1 MNILFLFDKPI
12 VSHHGGV
19 QRVTY
24 KIAQELEK
32 KGHTV
37 FYLSDSKN
45 KIDNTMHS
53 QLYID
58 FDLDTDSLK
67 KTLLELVEA
76 YDIEICINQLFS
88 HNAFNMLKI
97 LPNHIKKISAHHS
110 QPFSFYL
117 KEKNIIC
124 SVRAKTLRSFFLK
137 YTFRLFPILLRYIY
151 KKREIALFLDAAKAS
166 DKIVLLSSRFYQ
178 RIRHIG
184 HLDLPG
190 KLEAIPNPNSFEADE
205 IKVRPKENVIV
216 FVARIE
222 NLSKNVPAFLHMWKA
237 FNELH
242 PDWNA
247 FIIGTGID
255 LNYNKELA
263 KMLQCRNLTFVG
275 EVEDVS
281 EYYSKAKF
289 IAVTSFYEGWSL
301 VLTEAML
308 HGCIPCAFETYESL
322 NDIIDDNLNGIT
334 VPPFNTS
341 LMASRISEII
351 KSNRV
356 LEMSQKAVIKSA
368 QFSSVEI
375 IQKWENLLLDIRK

>member
-1 MNILFLFDKPI
+1 M
-12 VSHHGGV
+12 
-19 QRVTY
+19 
-24 KIAQELEK
+24 
-32 KGHTV
+32 
-37 FYLSDSKN
+37 
-45 KIDNTMHS
+45 
-53 QLYID
+53 
-58 FDLDTDSLK
+58 
-67 KTLLELVEA
+67 
-76 YDIEICINQLFS
+76 
-88 HNAFNMLKI
+88 
-97 LPNHIKKISAHHS
+97 
-110 QPFSFYL
+110 
-117 KEKNIIC
+117 
-124 SVRAKTLRSFFLK
+124 
-137 YTFRLFPILLRYIY
+137 LRYIY

-166 DKIVLLSSRFYQ
+166 DKIVLLSSQFYQ

-216 FVARIE
+216 FVA
-222 NLSKNVPAFLHMWKA
+222 
-237 FNELH
+237 
-242 PDWNA
+242 
-247 FIIGTGID
+247 GTD

-289 IAVTSFYEGWSL
+289 IAVTSFYEGWPL

-308 HGCIPCAFETYESL
+308 HGCIPCAFDTYESL

-356 LEMSQKAVIKSA
+356 LEMSQKAVIKTA